1 MKKMFIV
8 TFDVFNSRCES
19 VAAHG
24 GRLDSDGGHYNR
36 KTGKYHT
43 HRGGSNL
50 GSIALIA
57 IGGILFFMECA
68 RVRISNRIKVKEKKE
83 KMR

>member
-1 MKKMFIV
+1 MKKIILSLLMFLIV
-8 TFDVFNSRCES
+8 GVSQ

-43 HRGGSNL
+43 HREGANL

-57 IGGILFFMECA
+57 IGGIFLYGMCK
-68 RVRISNRIKVKEKKE
+68 SKDK
-83 KMR
+83 

>member
-1 MKKMFIV
+1 MKKIILSLLMFLIV
-8 TFDVFNSRCES
+8 GVSQ

-50 GSIALIA
+50 GKY
-57 IGGILFFMECA
+57 CTDC
-68 RVRISNRIKVKEKKE
+68 NRWYIPLWNVQE
-83 KMR
+83 